1 MADKPVTISLGDYL
15 ALVRA
20 GIDPIA
26 VFCAETPRER
36 RMKAVRRW
44 IGVASL
50 AVPAAALAVT
60 LLRIATLALP

>member
-44 IGVASL
+44 IGVAYVSAMAGAG
-50 AVPAAALAVT
+50 AV
-60 LLRIATLALP
+60 LALLSWPPP